1 MPAADTTWSLDDDA
15 LAPGQSARF
24 RLRRPAGSL
33 DGPLDG
39 FVVNVGG
46 VLHAYVNRCPHAGTA
61 LDLLREGFLGEDGRY
76 IVCSRHGAVFTPETG
91 VCVEGPCPGAR
102 LERLPI
108 SRAGR
113 RVIVSCPT

>member
-24 RLRRPAGSL
+24 QLRRPVGSL
-33 DGPLDG
+33 DGPLNG

-61 LDLLREGFLGEDGRY
+61 LDLLREGFLAPGGRLL
-76 IVCSRHGAVFTPETG
+76 VSVFTPETG

>member
-1 MPAADTTWSLDDDA
+1 VPAADTTWSLDDDA

-24 RLRRPAGSL
+24 RLRRPDGSL